1 MSEATGA
8 PLRRAGLLSAAGLL
22 YASACGGPYGTEDF
36 VARAGPGLLIVLLV
50 LAAGLWGV
58 PLALAT
64 AELSARRPVEG
75 GYYRWVFEYMGGFW
89 GYLAGVWS
97 LFSSILDN
105 ALYPVLFAA
114 AIEYWIPGL
123 GWFGRWVAA
132 TTFIAFLT
140 WLNVRGIRIVG
151 AAALALNAFLLAPLI
166 VIVVAALARWQ
177 HNPFLPWSAQGS
189 SLDGLGAGLA
199 LAIWFHSGYAEVST
213 AAEEIDDPQRT
224 IPRVLLIVTPLVILS
239 YVVPMVAALASVG
252 GWRDWQSGQFS
263 AIGEALGGP
272 FLGNWTFLG
281 SVASFVAIFM
291 SYVLWWSRL
300 AWAFAADGFLPAWL
314 VVRHPR
320 HGTPHRVLI
329 LYGCLYALLA
339 LVPFAELL
347 IVDVWLFGAY
357 NLLLTLSVVRARRSG
372 GPASSGFRIPG
383 GRLGPSINAAILG
396 GTWIVVLLAT
406 AHEEPRTA
414 AAGAL
419 ALLAGVVIW
428 AIAGRRRIRQARAA

>member
-1 MSEATGA
+1 MSDAAIA

-36 VARAGPGLLIVLLV
+36 VARTGPGLLMALLV

-75 GYYRWVFEYMGGFW
+75 GYYRWVLEYMGRFW
-89 GYLAGVWS
+89 GYQAGIWS

-105 ALYPVLFAA
+105 ALYPVLFATTL
-114 AIEYWIPGL
+114 EYWIPGL
-123 GWFGRWVAA
+123 GWFGRWIAAA
-132 TTFIAFLT
+132 TFVAILT

-151 AAALALNAFLLAPLI
+151 AAALVLNAFLIAPLVWI
-166 VIVVAALARWQ
+166 VIAAAARWRF
-177 HNPFLPWSAQGS
+177 NPFVPWSADGT
-189 SLDGLGAGLA
+189 SLHGLGAGLA

-213 AAEEIDDPQRT
+213 AAEEIDDPRRT
-224 IPRVLLIVTPLVILS
+224 IPKVLLIVTPLVILS
-239 YVVPMVAALASVG
+239 YVVPMVAALAAVG
-252 GWRDWQSGQFS
+252 GWRDWQSGQFAS
-263 AIGEALGGP
+263 IGEALGGP
-272 FLGNWTFLG
+272 FLGNWAFLG
-281 SVASFVAIFM
+281 SVASFTVIFM
-291 SYVLWWSRL
+291 AYVLWWSRL

-329 LYGCLYALLA
+329 LYGVLYSLLA

-357 NLLLTLSVVRARRSG
+357 NLLLLLSVVRARRVAHAV
-372 GPASSGFRIPG
+372 PDGFRIPG
-383 GRLGPSINAAILG
+383 GRFGPIVNAAVLG
-396 GTWIVVLLAT
+396 GTWLVVLVAT
-406 AHEEPRTA
+406 AREEPLTA
-414 AAGAL
+414 VAGAL
-419 ALLAGVVIW
+419 ALLAGVGLW
-428 AIAGRRRIRQARAA
+428 AVAGRHRARSA